1 MYVFS
6 HEFCTF
12 PVTEGKKFD
21 TFIPVQDPSKKAH
34 PQHKIRT
41 FPHIEK
47 CEFWKHHYYSRLQ
60 TRESS
65 KPYPERQE
73 F

>member
-1 MYVFS
+1 M
-6 HEFCTF
+6 
-12 PVTEGKKFD
+12 KFN

-34 PQHKIRT
+34 PQHKIQT
-41 FPHIEK
+41 FPHTERH
-47 CEFWKHHYYSRLQ
+47 EFRKHHHYSQLW

-65 KPYPERQE
+65 KPNPERQE

>member
-1 MYVFS
+1 M
-6 HEFCTF
+6 
-12 PVTEGKKFD
+12 KFD
-21 TFIPVQDPSKKAH
+21 TFIPVQDPSKKAY

-41 FPHIEK
+41 FPHIERH
-47 CEFWKHHYYSRLQ
+47 EFQKHHHYSRLW

-65 KPYPERQE
+65 KPNPERQE